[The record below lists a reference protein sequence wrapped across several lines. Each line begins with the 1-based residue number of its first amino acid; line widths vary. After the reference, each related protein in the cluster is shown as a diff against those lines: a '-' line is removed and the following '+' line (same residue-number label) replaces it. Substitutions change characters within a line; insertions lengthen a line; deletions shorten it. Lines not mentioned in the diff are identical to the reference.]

1 MRLILAGLAA
11 GLAYA
16 QAEAPALTAEDMESF
31 LRTAKIVDTR
41 LASKGVTGSLRAT
54 MTDGKMTHDAH
65 IQSVDMVRNEFKSR
79 RAVELN
85 FKDSYKFNIAAYRLG
100 LLLGIRNIPI
110 SIERKVAG
118 KTSAVTWW
126 VDDVMMD
133 ESARRAKKVSVPDPD
148 RFNDEMHVVRV
159 FDQLIYNTDRNLQ
172 NILIT
177 KKWDLRMI
185 DHTRA
190 FRIRKDLQNP
200 ANLVKCER
208 TLLAKMRELN
218 LETLIKHLRP
228 YLTKLEIEA
237 LLERRD
243 RIVRLFEEKVAAQ
256 GEAAVL
262 YDLRAG
268 K

>member
-1 MRLILAGLAA
+1 MRLMLAGLAA

-16 QAEAPALTAEDMESF
+16 QAQAPALTPEEMEKF
-31 LRTAKIVDTR
+31 LRTARIVDTR
-41 LASKGVTGSLRAT
+41 RASKGVSGSLRAT
-54 MTDGKMTHDAH
+54 LSDGKITHDAH
-65 IQSVDMVRNEFKSR
+65 IQSIDVLRNEFKSTHSL
-79 RAVELN
+79 ELN

-100 LLLGIRNIPI
+100 LLLGIRNIPM
-110 SIERKVAG
+110 SVERKVAG

-133 ESARRAKKVSVPDPD
+133 ESVRRAKNVPAPDPE
-148 RFNDEMHVVRV
+148 RWNGEMHMVRV
-159 FDQLIYNTDRNLQ
+159 FDQLIFNTDRNLQ

-177 KKWDLRMI
+177 RTWGLHMI

-190 FRIRKDLQNP
+190 FRTRKDLLKPN
-200 ANLVKCER
+200 NLVKCER
-208 TLLAKMRELN
+208 TLLARMRELN
-218 LETLIKHLRP
+218 LETLNKHLRP

-243 RIVRLFEEKVAAQ
+243 RIVKLFEEKAAAQ

-262 YDLRAG
+262 YDLPM
-268 K
+268 